1 MNATAV
7 ADPTFAVIENHKVKF
22 EALRQIN
29 GSWAD
34 EAAFGDANEAEMK
47 ALDDLCCL
55 PPATID
61 GARAAIEYVM
71 AVEDAQQV
79 PAARAYLENLLASP
93 LLLA

>member
-1 MNATAV
+1 LEGDRDALPAANA
-7 ADPTFAVIENHKVKF
+7 
-22 EALRQIN
+22 
-29 GSWAD
+29 
-34 EAAFGDANEAEMK
+34 AEMD
-47 ALDDLCCL
+47 ALDALCCL